1 MEIRKV
7 KNNKITSLIKM
18 QNTFSFTM
26 MVLCIALSM
35 FCIYKIV
42 TMQTIIIR
50 ANYIFILILSIFL
63 SVSFYND
70 YLSITVDVTKVEGT
84 NLYYT
89 YNNIEKRIEI
99 DPKEKINVKVG
110 DTIVLYLKN
119 KEYYLPTRLNKRMY
133 HAISFL
139 LFLVCGFFFIY
150 TKSYYSDSVKGSGL

>member
-1 MEIRKV
+1 
-7 KNNKITSLIKM
+7 M

-26 MVLCIALSM
+26 MVLCIAVSM

-42 TMQTIIIR
+42 TVQTLIIR
-50 ANYIFILILSIFL
+50 ANYIFLLILSIFL

-70 YLSITVDVTKVEGT
+70 YLSITVDVTKVEGKY
-84 NLYYT
+84 LYYT

-99 DPKEKINVKVG
+99 DPKQKING
-110 DTIVLYLKN
+110 DTVVLYLKN

-150 TKSYYSDSVKGSGL
+150 TKSYYSYGL